1 MKSEVERRT
10 KSLHQKFGRPVGS
23 QKGHEGAAR
32 KMVANPDE
40 IEIAQSQYCQSC
52 GRDLAELELTGAP
65 EKFDPSKLE
74 GEDLGANAAAE

>member
-1 MKSEVERRT
+1 
-10 KSLHQKFGRPVGS
+10 
-23 QKGHEGAAR
+23 
-32 KMVANPDE
+32 MVANPDE